1 MFQQV
6 IKLWV
11 FWMQAIIICTVLRN
25 ATTIHGIG
33 YLQLQFSQT
42 PNLALFYGW
51 RVSGAYTGPPAG
63 FVFPYGR
70 LCPCLPPDKP
80 PRSSSSRLSLLSRA
94 PPRPELPAPTQIPRA
109 GTRIPRRRPHPSPL
123 LDAATGMS
131 TLQFRGAAAAGC
143 TSSPT
148 ESGQMSDLC
157 PICQV
162 QLIRIR
168 SKKRETYGQIFVKCP
183 YCVKVTDFG

>member
-1 MFQQV
+1 
-6 IKLWV
+6 
-11 FWMQAIIICTVLRN
+11 
-25 ATTIHGIG
+25 
-33 YLQLQFSQT
+33 
-42 PNLALFYGW
+42 
-51 RVSGAYTGPPAG
+51 
-63 FVFPYGR
+63 
-70 LCPCLPPDKP
+70 
-80 PRSSSSRLSLLSRA
+80 
-94 PPRPELPAPTQIPRA
+94 
-109 GTRIPRRRPHPSPL
+109 
-123 LDAATGMS
+123 
-131 TLQFRGAAAAGC
+131 LQFRGAAAAGC

>member
-1 MFQQV
+1 
-6 IKLWV
+6 
-11 FWMQAIIICTVLRN
+11 MQAIIICMVLRN
-25 ATTIHGIG
+25 TTTIHGIG
-33 YLQLQFSQT
+33 YLPLQFSQT
-42 PNLALFYGW
+42 TNLALFYGW

-70 LCPCLPPDKP
+70 LCPCLPPDKS
-80 PRSSSSRLSLLSRA
+80 PRRLPLASLFSLVL

-109 GTRIPRRRPHPSPL
+109 GTRIPCRRPHPSPL

-148 ESGQMSDLC
+148 ELGQMSDLC